1 MRSLQVMHLWRADA
15 AAATAVALPL
25 ERYLDEMAEQD
36 ARRKEG
42 DGELMRR
49 AHQSRSRA
57 QRDRLLKA
65 GERVFAS
72 KGFWQAHVSDI
83 VTLAECSVGSFY
95 RRFKD
100 KEALFI
106 ALQEDMAAHARR
118 NIEATFNDPRWMT
131 EPLRD
136 NLIWLMGN
144 TARTIKGIEG
154 YYRALFEM
162 SLRGHDVWRPMRELE
177 LYQAGRM
184 VAVLESRGV
193 PTSAE
198 TLTSAQMLLR
208 MVHGLIISTII
219 HEPGPYG
226 PADPKFHREL
236 ADLCLRYLAA
246 GPEAPDGEGAP
257 RT

>member
-1 MRSLQVMHLWRADA
+1 
-15 AAATAVALPL
+15 
-25 ERYLDEMAEQD
+25 MAEQD
-36 ARRKEG
+36 ERRKDVEAG
-42 DGELMRR
+42 WIRP

-65 GERVFAS
+65 GERVFAA

-83 VTLAECSVGSFY
+83 VAQAGCSIGSFY

-100 KEALFI
+100 KEALFF

-118 NIEATFNDPRWMT
+118 NLEAAFDDPRWLT
-131 EPLRD
+131 EPLLE
-136 NLIWLMGN
+136 NLVRLMRN
-144 TARTIKGIEG
+144 TARTMQGIEG

-162 SLRGHDVWRPMRELE
+162 SLRGHDVWTPMRGLE
-177 LYQAGRM
+177 RYQAERM
-184 VAVLESRGV
+184 VAILDQRGI

-198 TLTSAQMLLR
+198 TATSAHMVVR

-226 PADPKFHREL
+226 PGDPKFHREL
-236 ADLCLRYLAA
+236 AELCLAYLTATSGDGTGKAA
-246 GPEAPDGEGAP
+246 AQG
-257 RT
+257 